1 MEQEHYVAL
10 KSNSIK
16 IEVENYYAV
25 DYIDRFYIGRIL
37 QGEKPQFWNMNFLHH
52 STPTREKQFSS
63 GLNDQT
69 STRFIKT
76 TFFGDQSISKVVCN
90 SKLLVWVR
98 SKPNFQ
104 RIFLNYEN

>member
-37 QGEKPQFWNMNFLHH
+37 QGEKPQFWNMKFLHQH
-52 STPTREKQFSS
+52 SDK
-63 GLNDQT
+63 G
-69 STRFIKT
+69 KT
-76 TFFGDQSISKVVCN
+76 IFKWPERPDINKVYQN
-90 SKLLVWVR
+90 
-98 SKPNFQ
+98 N
-104 RIFLNYEN
+104 IFWGPINLKGCL